1 MSGTINSYRNDEL
14 LSSLNFTERQPN
26 KVILENAISKLKA
39 AKGINKYIDIVY
51 DDKIEERVT
60 MRNQPPITIMNWKY
74 EEIKTVLNIKEAS
87 KYLNISETSIYQAIK
102 KQIRL
107 QAQYRV
113 KIMD

>member
-39 AKGINKYIDIVY
+39 AKGINKYIEVVY
-51 DDKIEERVT
+51 NDKIEERVT
-60 MRNQPPITIMNWKY
+60 MRNPPPIVLMNWKH
-74 EEIKTVLNIKEAS
+74 EEIKTFENIHKLSE
-87 KYLNISETSIYQAIK
+87 YLCINETSIYVSLNK
-102 KQIRL
+102 GNRL
-107 QAQYRV
+107 QGQYRV